1 MEELNRSLQLQIE
14 ELIVEM
20 KVIQR
25 RKDTEVLNKYEEKM
39 EKSDDPELVPLLQ
52 ERVYSLEKQLF
63 ESNKKYKNLQNIL
76 YNS

>member
-1 MEELNRSLQLQIE
+1 
-14 ELIVEM
+14 M

-76 YNS
+76 YNSWSW